1 MAILGKLVKAG
12 IDLTS
17 KLQFAED
24 SPQISQEKQ
33 FQELLTKAKDTAFG
47 KYYGFEEILKSEV
60 PVSMFRK
67 EVPIFNYETMH
78 EKWWA
83 RQERLVDISWP
94 GKPDFFARSS
104 GTTGKS
110 SKRIPIT
117 NEFMASMR
125 SVGTSMINSL
135 HEFDFPETLFES
147 EVLMLSSSASLDEN
161 KKGFKEGE
169 ISGINVSNFP
179 GWYDMFYRPGKEIAA
194 ISDWDKRVEA
204 IAEQAPEW
212 NIGAIA
218 GIPSWVLLMLQRI
231 IERHQ
236 LNNIHEIWP
245 NFQVFATG
253 GVAFETYREDFE
265 VVCKTPIT
273 ILDTYLA
280 SEGFIAYTSKPDT
293 MAMKL
298 ALNHGYFFEF
308 IPFDERGV
316 NETAEL
322 LSDPVVVGID
332 EVEVGQEYVLILS
345 SCAGAWRYAIGD
357 VIRFESL
364 NPPQIKITGRTKFFL
379 NVVGSQLSEEKMDKA
394 ILELAEA
401 NNTTINEYMVA
412 AVKNENDD
420 YIHQWVLVSDAKVD
434 GLAKKLD
441 ELLKSANKN
450 YAVARSKALK
460 GISVKVIS
468 KDQYT
473 NYLASTKK
481 KGGQTKTPKVMKAE
495 KMHALI
501 GFISQPS
508 VEQEPAHLDKAQHH

>member
-1 MAILGKLVKAG
+1 MAIIGKLVKAG
-12 IDLTS
+12 LDITS
-17 KLQFAED
+17 KLTSAD
-24 SPQISQEKQ
+24 DTPQHSQEKQ
-33 FQELLTKAKDTAFG
+33 LKELLSQAKNTAFG
-47 KYYGFEEILKSEV
+47 KYYGFEEILKSDD
-60 PVSMFRK
+60 PIDTFRK
-67 EVPIFNYETMH
+67 EVPIFNYEQMH
-78 EKWWA
+78 SLWWS
-83 RQERLVDISWP
+83 RQERFPDITWP

-117 NEFMASMR
+117 DDFLATMK

-135 HEFDFPETLFES
+135 HDFDFPESLFES
-147 EVLMLSSSASLDEN
+147 EILMLSSSANLDEN
-161 KKGFKEGE
+161 EQGFREGE

-194 ISDWDKRVEA
+194 ISDWDERVNA

-236 LNNIHEIWP
+236 LNDIHEIWP
-245 NFQVFATG
+245 NFQVFASG

-265 VVCKTPIT
+265 KVCKKPIT
-273 ILDTYLA
+273 VMDTYLA
-280 SEGFIAYTSKPDT
+280 SEGFIAYTCRPDT
-293 MAMKL
+293 MDMKL
-298 ALNHGYFFEF
+298 ALSHGYYFEF

-316 NETAEL
+316 SETGDL
-322 LSDPVVVGID
+322 LSKPMVLGIE

-364 NPPQIKITGRTKFFL
+364 EPPQVKITGRTKFFL

-394 ILELAEA
+394 ILELAEINGA
-401 NNTTINEYMVA
+401 TINEYMVA
-412 AVKNENDD
+412 AVKNQDGE
-420 YIHQWVLVSDAKVD
+420 YIHQWVLVTELNTSDLD
-434 GLAKKLD
+434 SKLD

-460 GISVKVIS
+460 GIDVKVIS

-473 NYLASTKK
+473 AFLAQNNK
-481 KGGQTKTPKVMKAE
+481 KGGQTKTPKVMKEE
-495 KMHALI
+495 KMKTLLE
-501 GFISQPS
+501 FISQP
-508 VEQEPAHLDKAQHH
+508 